1 MATVYSMTT
10 WVSNLFVESQV
21 DRTNNEQLLNN
32 LKEGVIIVSDD
43 EMDASGSASILFM
56 NAASRKITERLED
69 QLGIYLVRDDHVDVK
84 SGPFF
89 ERVNRA

>member
-1 MATVYSMTT
+1 MTT

-43 EMDASGSASILFM
+43 EMD
-56 NAASRKITERLED
+56 
-69 QLGIYLVRDDHVDVK
+69 
-84 SGPFF
+84 
-89 ERVNRA
+89 